1 MQPMNL
7 EQAIH
12 AHWAVDAELD
22 ALLPVDRLTT
32 GRGGTAAP
40 HATLLIRAVRSTLPT
55 NQGPALSEMAVRV
68 TVWHDRYADAKM
80 IVERIRERFDGAS
93 LALSPSGRIARLCH
107 EADSIRQHDDGHWQW
122 TIDFKAKVCRLPQQP
137 AEQA

>member
-1 MQPMNL
+1 MNL

-12 AHWAVDAELD
+12 AHWAADAELD
-22 ALLPVDRLTT
+22 ALLPVARLTT

-40 HATLLIRAVRSTLPT
+40 HATLLIRAIRSALPT
-55 NQGPALSEMAVRV
+55 NQGPALREMAVRV
-68 TVWHDRYADAKM
+68 TVWHDRYADTKTIA
-80 IVERIRERFDGAS
+80 ERIRERFDGAL

-122 TIDFKAKVCRLPQQP
+122 TVDFKARVCHLP
-137 AEQA
+137 